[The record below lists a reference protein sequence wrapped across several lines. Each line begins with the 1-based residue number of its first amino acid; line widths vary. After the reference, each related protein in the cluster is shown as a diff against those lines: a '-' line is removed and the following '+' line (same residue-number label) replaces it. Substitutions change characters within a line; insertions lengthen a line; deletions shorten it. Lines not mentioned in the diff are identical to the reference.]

1 MRKFV
6 SIIVGFVL
14 TVCLVGC
21 GKAEG
26 IETLGST
33 EVQTKSTVVS
43 GSFTV
48 EVIDVIPDYCFDDVT
63 PCVAIVSEFQ
73 SYPFTLFVGEEI
85 GSQLKAGEIYVF
97 DIEPITVNYPK
108 ETLAQLNLSSI
119 VWELSD
125 FQVIDV
131 RLAEE
136 NELGMESLQLT
147 FSDEF

>member
-1 MRKFV
+1 MRKLFLSV
-6 SIIVGFVL
+6 VVGLV
-14 TVCLVGC
+14 VCLVGC
-21 GKAEG
+21 GKSEG
-26 IETLGST
+26 TKTFGNEEAQTNST
-33 EVQTKSTVVS
+33 TVS

-63 PCVAIVSEFQ
+63 PCVAIVAEFQ

-108 ETLAQLNLSSI
+108 ETLAQMNLSSI

-125 FQVIDV
+125 FQVIDA

-136 NELGMESLQLT
+136 NEMGMESLQLT